1 MAVDINAYNENY
13 VVKVKKKK
21 NVRPITP
28 KVQRA
33 RTIMSKEFKKDY
45 NEYLKTLTADNFT
58 KH

>member
-33 RTIMSKEFKKDY
+33 RTIMSKEFK
-45 NEYLKTLTADNFT
+45 EWRTTT
-58 KH
+58 